1 MKYRFEVYCKDYQD
15 IENYEK
21 ALADDFKNWE
31 VHHRL
36 ETHNSDGERRLVDI
50 TADELKALDMYYNR
64 PADELIFMTIYEH
77 SRLHMKGKHLSEETR
92 KKIGSA
98 QKGNKYALGY
108 KHSEE
113 AKNKIAEAMKGEK
126 NPFYGKHHSEESIQK
141 ISEAH
146 KGKYLGKDNPFY
158 GKTHSEESKK
168 RIGAINKVKMKGMRF
183 FNNGKINIRAKEC
196 PDGFIPG
203 RIKKP

>member
-1 MKYRFEVYCKDYQD
+1 MKHKYEVYCKNYQD

-21 ALADDFKNWE
+21 ALADNFKNWE

-50 TADELKALDMYYNR
+50 TRDELKALDMYYNR
-64 PADELIFMTIYEH
+64 PADELIFLTIYEH

-98 QKGNKYALGY
+98 SKGNKYALGY

-113 AKNKIAEAMKGEK
+113 AKNKISEAMKGEK
-126 NPFYGKHHSEESIQK
+126 NPFYGKHHSD
-141 ISEAH
+141 EAKERMSAAR
-146 KGKYLGKDNPFY
+146 KGKHLGKDNPFY
-158 GKTHSEESKK
+158 GKTHSEEFRKK
-168 RIGAINKVKMKGMRF
+168 IGEINKVKMKGMRF

-196 PDGFIPG
+196 PEGFVPG

>member
-1 MKYRFEVYCKDYQD
+1 MKYNFKYYCKDYEN
-15 IENYEK
+15 IENYDK
-21 ALADDFKNWE
+21 AKADDFKNWE

-77 SRLHMKGKHLSEETR
+77 SRLHMKGKHLSEETK

-98 QKGNKYALGY
+98 QKGNKYALGH

-126 NPFYGKHHSEESIQK
+126 NPFYGRHHTEESK
-141 ISEAH
+141 RMNSEAH
-146 KGKYLGKDNPFY
+146 KGKHLGKDNPFY
-158 GKTHSEESKK
+158 GKHHSDELKK
-168 RIGAINKVKMKGMRF
+168 KLSEINKVKMKGMRF

-203 RIKKP
+203 RIKKL

>member
-1 MKYRFEVYCKDYQD
+1 MKHKYEVYCKNYQD

-50 TADELKALDMYYNR
+50 TATELKALDMYYNR
-64 PADELIFMTIYEH
+64 PADELIFLTIYEH

-98 QKGNKYALGY
+98 SKGNKYALGY

-113 AKNKIAEAMKGEK
+113 AKNKISEAMKGEK
-126 NPFYGKHHSEESIQK
+126 NSFYGRHHTEETKNKISEAQKGKYIGKDNPFYGKHHSDELK
-141 ISEAH
+141 KKLSE
-146 KGKYLGKDNPFY
+146 
-158 GKTHSEESKK
+158 
-168 RIGAINKVKMKGMRF
+168 INKVRMKGMCF
-183 FNNGKINIRAKEC
+183 FNNGKINIRAYEC
-196 PDGFIPG
+196 PPGFVPG
-203 RIKKP
+203 RIKKL

>member
-1 MKYRFEVYCKDYQD
+1 MKHKYEVYCKNYQD

-21 ALADDFKNWE
+21 ALAEKNKNWE

-50 TADELKALDMYYNR
+50 TATELKALDMYYNR
-64 PADELIFMTIYEH
+64 PADELIFLTIYEH

-98 QKGNKYALGY
+98 SKGNNYALGY

-113 AKNKIAEAMKGEK
+113 AKNKISEAMKGEK
-126 NPFYGKHHSEESIQK
+126 NSFYGRHHTEETKNKISEAQKGKYIGKDNPFYGKHHSDELK
-141 ISEAH
+141 KKLSE
-146 KGKYLGKDNPFY
+146 
-158 GKTHSEESKK
+158 
-168 RIGAINKVKMKGMRF
+168 INKVRMKGMCF
-183 FNNGKINIRAKEC
+183 FNNGKINIRAYEC
-196 PDGFIPG
+196 PPGFVPG
-203 RIKKP
+203 RIKKL